1 MQTADLPPTAGE
13 RRTEDPIIQAAI
25 RNVEANIAAFTASE
39 VVQLALFPSSI
50 AEWAATTDWGVGQV
64 TNMLRR
70 HRPYV
75 AIRQALAER
84 FAIAP
89 TVLSRLIDTR
99 PAQPTSERVPPL
111 QQRSRVATDAQPS
124 DTDGL
129 PDSDTVVV
137 ASVGRRRDGT
147 NPLEQIALERMR
159 REAPAMPPSRIVG
172 YALYPESLASWSI
185 RLGRFPL
192 DYLLACLGNVHR
204 STQIEVALA
213 RRLNVSVA
221 SLDHFIRG
229 RKREPTV
236 LLPPPK
242 ADVPVTQGQ

>member
-1 MQTADLPPTAGE
+1 MQIADLPPTAGE
-13 RRTEDPIIQAAI
+13 RRPEDPIIQAAI

-84 FAIAP
+84 L
-89 TVLSRLIDTR
+89 TVSPSLLSRLVDTS
-99 PAQPTSERVPPL
+99 PAQPTSERVP
-111 QQRSRVATDAQPS
+111 ATDSQLGLA
-124 DTDGL
+124 TD
-129 PDSDTVVV
+129 VVV
-137 ASVGRRRDGT
+137 SGRRRRDGT

-172 YALYPESLASWSI
+172 YALYPESLASWST

-204 STQIEVALA
+204 SDKIEVALA
-213 RRLNVSVA
+213 RRLDVSVA

-242 ADVPVTQGQ
+242 PDVPMTQG